1 MVRDC
6 KKMKINFTLWSTG
19 LAGGVRAIFE
29 IANGLAE
36 RGYSVSITAL
46 GGDHSWFPLKV
57 EINYVEPPKIF
68 KILNP
73 IIRFKYKR
81 AIRYLDIR
89 ALLRKLKL
97 GFEPDFIK
105 VLSEAIP
112 DCDINVATWFPTSF
126 AVYRSGKGIPF
137 YFFQDYEEQLDGN
150 RYLINMLKESLY
162 LPLNIITGSQWL
174 KDWVKQNYGKDAIV
188 SGYGIN
194 HNVFYPR
201 PKILDNIGGVKVMG
215 IFRGVKYKGDED
227 LINALNIVSEKIPN
241 ITLIMVGNKSNLLKI
256 AGKKDIKFNYIFF
269 ENPTDDKLAELYS
282 SVDLF
287 VFASHIEGFGLPP
300 LEAMACGCP
309 VVTTDCLGVRDF
321 VIDSENALLVP
332 PKNPEAL
339 ADGIIRVLTN
349 EKLKEKLRKKGLETA
364 KNFSWTKVCDIFEK
378 AFLSSIEVLK

>member
-1 MVRDC
+1 
-6 KKMKINFTLWSTG
+6 MKINFTLWSTG

>member
-1 MVRDC
+1 MRDC

>member
-1 MVRDC
+1 
-6 KKMKINFTLWSTG
+6 MKINFTLWSTG

-29 IANGLAE
+29 IANGLTE

-81 AIRYLDIR
+81 AIRYLDIG

-137 YFFQDYEEQLDGN
+137 YFFQDYEEQLGGN

-215 IFRGVKYKGDED
+215 IFRGVEYKGDED

-256 AGKKDIKFNYIFF
+256 AKDIKFNYIFF

-321 VIDSENALLVP
+321 VIDSENALLVSP
-332 PKNPEAL
+332 RNPKAL